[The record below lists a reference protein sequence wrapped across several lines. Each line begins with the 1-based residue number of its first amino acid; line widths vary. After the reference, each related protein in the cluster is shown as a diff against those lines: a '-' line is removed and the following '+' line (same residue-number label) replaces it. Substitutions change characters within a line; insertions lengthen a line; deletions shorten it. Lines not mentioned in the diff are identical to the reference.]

1 LLSVLFSRTEKEPEV
16 GRFEL
21 DPDRSPDYE
30 DQHFRLLSEETV
42 DFEIEYDTKSAR
54 VIDEKPTVIAEQDL
68 INLGEVQQDQT
79 LIWNEDVTEE
89 HSFENSHS
97 REVGREAGLKIHLV
111 PTLIE
116 TDVRVKTTVK
126 DEWKTGQKNVE
137 TVKIGVNAHL
147 VVPAGKTYTAEL
159 TVTKGTITVPVRV
172 FNSDLQRTI
181 TNLVCQQ

>member
-16 GRFEL
+16 DRFEL

-89 HSFENSHS
+89 HLFENSHS

-126 DEWKTGQKNVE
+126 DEWKTGQKN
-137 TVKIGVNAHL
+137 
-147 VVPAGKTYTAEL
+147 
-159 TVTKGTITVPVRV
+159 
-172 FNSDLQRTI
+172 
-181 TNLVCQQ
+181 C